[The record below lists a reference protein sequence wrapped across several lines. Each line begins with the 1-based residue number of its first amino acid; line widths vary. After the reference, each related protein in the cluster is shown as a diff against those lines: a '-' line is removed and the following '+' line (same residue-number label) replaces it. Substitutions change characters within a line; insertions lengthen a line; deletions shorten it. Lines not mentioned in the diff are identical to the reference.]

1 MIVSIEREK
10 VFTLEGHDEVRITY
24 KVPTAEDFEKL
35 ISTKPG
41 DCDVFNTFALKV
53 EGITDEAGTPYRVED
68 IAQLP
73 GSWPIVTGLAK
84 AVMEAATLGIEG
96 KNG

>member
-10 VFTLEGHDEVRITY
+10 TWVMEGHDEVRITY
-24 KVPTAEDFEKL
+24 RVPTAEDFEKL
-35 ISTKPG
+35 ISQKPG
-41 DCDVFNTFALKV
+41 DCDVFKTFATKV
-53 EGITDEAGTPYRVED
+53 DGITDEAGTPYKPED

-73 GSWPIVTGLAK
+73 GSWPVVTGVAK

-96 KNG
+96 KNA